1 MARGASKDAV
11 GSESLKAVPKMAMLG
26 PVRMKFKLQRSQ
38 DGRETRRVDPQRKD
52 AAQCMQTQP
61 R

>member
-38 DGRETRRVDPQRKD
+38 DGRAPEERRCTMHANP
-52 AAQCMQTQP
+52 A
-61 R
+61 